1 MKRLITLLGCAVLL
15 VSGPVFAQATKTVK
29 GSVTNVGANTITV
42 AVAGKDMTFNV
53 DLKTTVVARGAGTKA
68 KAAEAAG
75 KTGPGVAEV
84 LKAGD
89 AVEVVYHEAGMHAD
103 TVRGIAAAP
112 PPPPPAAAKDAE
124 DQKTKATTESG
135 VVSAVSGNSLTI
147 KGKAGETTFTVDGKT
162 VVSGTGFGSAGKK
175 ITDTGGKPTL
185 GEFVHSGDSVSVTY
199 HDTGVAKMATNVR
212 VTKKALK

>member
-1 MKRLITLLGCAVLL
+1 MKRLITLLTCTVLVASSSAL
-15 VSGPVFAQATKTVK
+15 AQATKTVK

-53 DLKTTVVARGAGTKA
+53 DVKTTVVARGAGTKA

-84 LKAGD
+84 LKAGE

-103 TVRGIAAAP
+103 TVRAIASV
-112 PPPPPAAAKDAE
+112 PPPPPAPKAAE
-124 DQKTKATTESG
+124 DQKTKAATESG
-135 VVSAVSGNSLTI
+135 VVSAVSGTTLTI
-147 KGKAGETTFTVDGKT
+147 KGKAGETTFTVDSKT
-162 VVSGTGFGSAGKK
+162 VVSGTGLGTAGRK
-175 ITDTGGKPTL
+175 ITDAGGKPTL
-185 GEFVHSGDSVSVTY
+185 GEFLHSGDSVSVTY

>member
-1 MKRLITLLGCAVLL
+1 MKRLITLLTCTVLVASSSAL
-15 VSGPVFAQATKTVK
+15 AQATKTVK
-29 GSVTNVGANTITV
+29 GSVTNVGPNTITV

-53 DLKTTVVARGAGTKA
+53 DVKTTVVARGAGTKA

-75 KTGPGVAEV
+75 KTGPGVADV

-103 TVRGIAAAP
+103 TVRGIASV
-112 PPPPPAAAKDAE
+112 PPPPPAPKAAE
-124 DQKTKATTESG
+124 DQKTKAATESG
-135 VVSAVSGNSLTI
+135 VVSAVSGTTLTI
-147 KGKAGETTFTVDGKT
+147 KGKAGDTTFTVDSKT
-162 VVSGTGFGSAGKK
+162 VVSGTGLGTAGRK
-175 ITDTGGKPTL
+175 ITDAGGKPTL
-185 GEFVHSGDSVSVTY
+185 GEFLHSGDSVSVTY

>member
-1 MKRLITLLGCAVLL
+1 MRGARRLE
-15 VSGPVFAQATKTVK
+15 P
-29 GSVTNVGANTITV
+29 GARPGDEDREGIRDQRRSQHITV

-53 DLKTTVVARGAGTKA
+53 DVKTTVVARGAGTKA

-103 TVRGIAAAP
+103 TVRGIASVPP
-112 PPPPPAAAKDAE
+112 PPPPPAPKGAE
-124 DQKTKATTESG
+124 DQKTKAATESG
-135 VVSAVSGNSLTI
+135 VVSAVSGTTLTI

-162 VVSGTGFGSAGKK
+162 VVSGTGFGTAGRRNHRRW
-175 ITDTGGKPTL
+175 P
-185 GEFVHSGDSVSVTY
+185 
-199 HDTGVAKMATNVR
+199 
-212 VTKKALK
+212 KADAG

>member
-1 MKRLITLLGCAVLL
+1 M
-15 VSGPVFAQATKTVK
+15 
-29 GSVTNVGANTITV
+29 TNVGANTITV

-53 DLKTTVVARGAGTKA
+53 DVKTTVVARGAGFKA

-103 TVRGIAAAP
+103 TVRGIASV
-112 PPPPPAAAKDAE
+112 PPPPPAPKAAE
-124 DQKTKATTESG
+124 DQKTKAATESG
-135 VVSAVSGNSLTI
+135 VVSAVNGTTLTI
-147 KGKAGETTFTVDGKT
+147 KEAGETTFTVDSKT
-162 VVSGTGFGSAGKK
+162 VVSGTGFGTAGRK
-175 ITDTGGKPTL
+175 ITDAGGKPTL
-185 GEFVHSGDSVSVTY
+185 GEFLHSGDSVSVTY

>member
-1 MKRLITLLGCAVLL
+1 MKRLISLLASAVLVASSPAL
-15 VSGPVFAQATKTVK
+15 AQATKTVK

-53 DLKTTVVARGAGTKA
+53 DVKTTVVARGAGTKA

-103 TVRGIAAAP
+103 R
-112 PPPPPAAAKDAE
+112 
-124 DQKTKATTESG
+124 
-135 VVSAVSGNSLTI
+135 
-147 KGKAGETTFTVDGKT
+147 
-162 VVSGTGFGSAGKK
+162 
-175 ITDTGGKPTL
+175 
-185 GEFVHSGDSVSVTY
+185 SV
-199 HDTGVAKMATNVR
+199 
-212 VTKKALK
+212 

>member
-1 MKRLITLLGCAVLL
+1 MKRLITLLTCTVLVASSPAL
-15 VSGPVFAQATKTVK
+15 AQATKTVK

-53 DLKTTVVARGAGTKA
+53 DVKTTVVARGAGTKA

-103 TVRGIAAAP
+103 TVRGIASV
-112 PPPPPAAAKDAE
+112 PPPPPAPKAAE
-124 DQKTKATTESG
+124 DQKTKAATESG
-135 VVSAVSGNSLTI
+135 VVSAVSGTTLTI
-147 KGKAGETTFTVDGKT
+147 KGKAGETTFTVDSKT
-162 VVSGTGFGSAGKK
+162 VVSGTGFGTAGRK
-175 ITDTGGKPTL
+175 ITDAGGKPTL
-185 GEFVHSGDSVSVTY
+185 GEFLHSGDSVSVTY

>member
-1 MKRLITLLGCAVLL
+1 MKRLITLLTCTVLVASSPAL
-15 VSGPVFAQATKTVK
+15 AQATKTVK

-53 DLKTTVVARGAGTKA
+53 DVKTTVVARGAGTKA

-75 KTGPGVAEV
+75 KTGPGVADV

-103 TVRGIAAAP
+103 TVRGIASV
-112 PPPPPAAAKDAE
+112 PPPPPAPKAAE
-124 DQKTKATTESG
+124 DQKTKAATESG
-135 VVSAVSGNSLTI
+135 VVSAVSGTTLTI
-147 KGKAGETTFTVDGKT
+147 KGKAGETTFTVDSKT
-162 VVSGTGFGSAGKK
+162 VVSGTGLGTAGRK
-175 ITDTGGKPTL
+175 ITDAGGKPTL
-185 GEFVHSGDSVSVTY
+185 GEFLHSGDSVSVTY